1 MVFITATGKQTRPLI
16 RPGDLLCSLTT
27 PCDWTKH
34 FGHSLANYSS
44 SLFFPYHGEHFLFP
58 IRPIPTF
65 SCVSVCVP
73 LGLVNVIYKSIANFL
88 ETTPLHSSKQ
98 ALHTVWPR
106 QRPRWEAAQLRPW
119 EEKNGLGKT
128 QGYFTISH
136 GSHNSVLWWVLLF
149 FCFLFLSQLL
159 L

>member
-88 ETTPLHSSKQ
+88 ETTPLIKTDPS
-98 ALHTVWPR
+98 P
-106 QRPRWEAAQLRPW
+106 
-119 EEKNGLGKT
+119 EK
-128 QGYFTISH
+128 
-136 GSHNSVLWWVLLF
+136 
-149 FCFLFLSQLL
+149 FLFVCCCSLPFRADNSECKDLFLL
-159 L
+159 IIKPFRFLFSNHLALKADLPN